1 MSCGEDGTVRLFDLR
16 QISSCHKTCCKD
28 NILIFSPSAVTSMS
42 LSPITNNYIAVG
54 SSDSQ
59 IRIYD
64 RRFLNLIN
72 FGINEQPNERH
83 TIPVKVFT
91 IPSLEKRPFRVT
103 SLNYSSDEKELLV
116 SYSSDHLYLFDVT
129 KEGID
134 LKQANETAKIYS
146 EKSQHSAD
154 PTTVPVR
161 RLRLRGDWSDTGPE
175 ARPERELAQR
185 ASMGQARP
193 QLQATIMSRMT
204 EVLSRMLADPRTRM
218 GLNAQGNELNYYNRL
233 PVSFAAS
240 YIENS
245 GPSTSG
251 EIVGDGTNLSGDEN
265 LPEISDILMN
275 LYHDYVKMKF
285 TGHRNAR
292 TIIKE
297 ATFWGEDFIMSGSD
311 CGHVFT
317 WDRKT
322 GKLVKLMEGDQHVVN
337 CLQPHPTLPYLATS
351 GIDYDVKIW
360 APIDREDNVQLDEEK
375 ARDVSNFFFFLLFDP
390 LIFFF
395 VVVFQLMERNAVMLE
410 ETKDTITVPA
420 AFMIRMLACIHSIRQ
435 RPANNSNTAINHNS
449 GGQSE

>member
-64 RRFLNLIN
+64 RRFLNLIH
-72 FGINEQPNERH
+72 FGIAETPNERH

-91 IPSLEKRPFRVT
+91 IPSVEKRPFRVT

-146 EKSQHSAD
+146 EKSHNSSD
-154 PTTVPVR
+154 STVPVR

-175 ARPERELAQR
+175 ARPERELAHR

-251 EIVGDGTNLSGDEN
+251 EIVSDGNNQLKEEN
-265 LPEISDILMN
+265 LNSEENITEISDILMN

-297 ATFWGEDFIMSGSD
+297 ATFWGEDYIMSGSD

-322 GKLVKLMEGDQHVVN
+322 GKLVMLMEGDQHVVN

-360 APIDREDNVQLDEEK
+360 APIDREDNEQLDEEK
-375 ARDVSNFFFFLLFDP
+375 ARDVSFFG
-390 LIFFF
+390 F
-395 VVVFQLMERNAVMLE
+395 VLVL
-410 ETKDTITVPA
+410 
-420 AFMIRMLACIHSIRQ
+420 SI
-435 RPANNSNTAINHNS
+435 
-449 GGQSE
+449 